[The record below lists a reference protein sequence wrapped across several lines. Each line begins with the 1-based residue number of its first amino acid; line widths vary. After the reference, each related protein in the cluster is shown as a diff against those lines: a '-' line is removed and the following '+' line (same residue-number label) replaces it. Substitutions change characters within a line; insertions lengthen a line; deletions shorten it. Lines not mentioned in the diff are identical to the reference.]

1 MLTLGFIY
9 ELHETFEYFMHAT
22 FAINYSKP
30 ILAEHLFYMAPG
42 FQSVAMLSSS
52 IDTLWGILWKRFK
65 IHVLK
70 NMSGWVLLNTKSLKH
85 LGFKTFWFWK
95 RFDIFEPDIRSI
107 IGFSAPWNTHGVY
120 LHICQ
125 SRQFRKKSL
134 CRSVYTHRLV
144 CNGTNIA
151 CS

>member
-1 MLTLGFIY
+1 
-9 ELHETFEYFMHAT
+9 
-22 FAINYSKP
+22 
-30 ILAEHLFYMAPG
+30 
-42 FQSVAMLSSS
+42 MLSSS

-120 LHICQ
+120 LHIRQ

-134 CRSVYTHRLV
+134 CWSVYTHRLV
-144 CNGTNIA
+144 CNGINIA
-151 CS
+151 CSLYKLDKFNNHKRESASSAWMTLVKEGKLSRLTKRNWRS